1 VNTAIVSTCS
11 SGSSVVASKRKYA
24 VRGAGGEFGA
34 REASAMATTLDQQT
48 TTVGDDQRIRREVGP
63 IGLLFFAVG
72 SIIGSG
78 WLFGALNAAE
88 LAGPAAVFSWLIGL
102 IMFVL
107 IGLTYAELGT
117 MFPHTGGV
125 ARFPHYSHGSFASF
139 SVGWITWLAAASVAP
154 IEVEAAVQYAT
165 NYLPWLE
172 TLKGGVPVLT
182 LAGYGV
188 SAALM
193 ALFVLINFF
202 GVRWFARI
210 NTAVVWWKLFIIVLV
225 VVVFLVVSFHG
236 AHFSL
241 PAAGGFMPYGVHGI
255 FSAVATAGI
264 AFAFFG
270 FRQGVEMAGE
280 SRNPGRNVPLTV
292 VGSVVLTGIIYIALQ
307 IAFIGAT
314 PTSAIT
320 AGGWKSVGHNFT
332 SGTSVLAQFGP
343 LAAIATVL
351 GIGWLAVLLYID
363 AVVSPAGTGLVYTG
377 VTARLSY
384 AMGRNR
390 NAPAG
395 LANVTSRG
403 VPWVSLFLAFIVGLI
418 FFLPFPGWQ
427 KLVGFVT
434 SSTVLSFGAGPVVLL
449 AMRRQL
455 PGHDRPFRLGAA
467 WVIAF
472 LAMWSSNLIV
482 YWTGWEIDWK
492 LFVAI
497 LIGFVLLGVHEL
509 VGRGNTPPVDFRHGW
524 WVLPWFAGLA
534 IISYLGSFPSP
545 DAGNLGIIDF
555 NWGLVATFLLSALVV
570 WLGYRC
576 RLPVER
582 VEAEL
587 ANRVD

>member
-1 VNTAIVSTCS
+1 
-11 SGSSVVASKRKYA
+11 
-24 VRGAGGEFGA
+24 
-34 REASAMATTLDQQT
+34 MATTST
-48 TTVGDDQRIRREVGP
+48 TVRPTGVGDDHRIRRDMGP
-63 IGLLFFAVG
+63 IGLLFMAVG

-88 LAGPAAVFSWLIGL
+88 LAGPAATISWLIGAV
-102 IMFVL
+102 MFVL

-139 SVGWITWLAAASVAP
+139 SIGWITWLAAASVAP

-172 TLKGGVPVLT
+172 TIKGGIPVLT
-182 LAGYGV
+182 GGGYAV

-193 ALFVLINFF
+193 AVFVVINYF
-202 GVRWFARI
+202 GVRWFSRI
-210 NTAVVWWKLFIIVLV
+210 NTAIVWWKLFIIILV
-225 VVVFLVVSFHG
+225 VVVLLVVGFHG
-236 AHFSL
+236 SHFNLSSV
-241 PAAGGFMPYGVHGI
+241 GGFAPYGTHGI

-280 SRNPGRNVPLTV
+280 TRNPGRNVPLTII
-292 VGSVVLTGIIYIALQ
+292 GSVVLTGIIYIALQ
-307 IAFIGAT
+307 VAFIGAA
-314 PTSAIT
+314 PTSAIE
-320 AGGWKSVGHNFT
+320 AHGWAKVGDNFS
-332 SGTSVLAQFGP
+332 SGTAILAQFGP

-351 GIGWLAVLLYID
+351 GIGWLAILLYID
-363 AVVSPAGTGLVYTG
+363 AVVSPADTGLIYTG

-384 AMGRNR
+384 AMGRNG
-390 NAPAG
+390 NAPSG
-395 LANVTSRG
+395 LAKVNDHG
-403 VPWVSLFLAFIVGLI
+403 VPWISLFLAFIVGLI

-455 PGHDRPFRLGAA
+455 PQHDRPFRLGGV
-467 WVIAF
+467 WVIEF

-497 LIGFVLLGVHEL
+497 LIGFVLLGINEL
-509 VGRGNTPPVDFRHGW
+509 VSKGHTPPLEFRHGW

-534 IISYLGSFPSP
+534 IISYLGSYP
-545 DAGNLGIIDF
+545 DKSAGNGNLGIIDF
-555 NWGLVATFLLSALVV
+555 NWGILATFVLSLIVV
-570 WLGYRC
+570 WLGYTC
-576 RLPVER
+576 RLPAER
-582 VEAEL
+582 VAEQVSQAPAEDL
-587 ANRVD
+587 G

>member
-1 VNTAIVSTCS
+1 
-11 SGSSVVASKRKYA
+11 
-24 VRGAGGEFGA
+24 
-34 REASAMATTLDQQT
+34 MT
-48 TTVGDDQRIRREVGP
+48 TTSTDQVGDDQRIRRDMGP
-63 IGLLFFAVG
+63 IGLLFMAIG

-88 LAGPAAVFSWLIGL
+88 LAGPAAIFSWLIGA
-102 IMFVL
+102 IMFIL

-125 ARFPHYSHGSFASF
+125 ARFPHYSHGSFTSF
-139 SVGWITWLAAASVAP
+139 SMGWLTWLAAASVAP

-172 TLKGGVPVLT
+172 DLKDGVPVLT
-182 LAGYGV
+182 GKGYIV
-188 SAALM
+188 SACLM
-193 ALFVLINFF
+193 AVFVLINFF

-210 NTAVVWWKLFIIVLV
+210 NNVLVWWKLFIIILV
-225 VVVFLVVSFHG
+225 VVVFLVVGFHG
-236 AHFSL
+236 SHFNIASV
-241 PAAGGFMPYGVHGI
+241 GGFAPYGTHGI

-280 SRNPGRNVPLTV
+280 TRNPGRNVPLTV
-292 VGSVVLTGIIYIALQ
+292 IGSVVITGIIYIALQ
-307 IAFIGAT
+307 IAFIGAS
-314 PTSAIT
+314 PTEAIT
-320 AGGWKSVGHNFT
+320 KGGWANVGENFT
-332 SGTSVLAQFGP
+332 SGTDVLAQFGP

-351 GIGWLAVLLYID
+351 GLGWLAVLLYVD
-363 AVVSPAGTGLVYTG
+363 AIISPADTGLIYTG

-390 NAPAG
+390 NAPPG
-395 LANVTSRG
+395 LAKVNKRG
-403 VPWVSLFLAFIVGLI
+403 VPWVSLILAFIVGLI

-449 AMRRQL
+449 AMRKQI
-455 PGHDRPFRLGAA
+455 PGFNRPFNLKGA

-482 YWTGWEIDWK
+482 YWTGWETDWK
-492 LFVAI
+492 LFLAI
-497 LIGFVLLGVHEL
+497 VLGYILLAINQAVS
-509 VGRGNTPPVDFRHGW
+509 RGKTPPLDFKHGW

-534 IISYLGSFPSP
+534 LISYLGSYPEP
-545 DAGNLGIIDF
+545 GKGNLGIIGF
-555 NWGLVATFLLSALVV
+555 NWGILATFLLSILVI

-576 RLPVER
+576 RLPQDR
-582 VEAEL
+582 VEQEL
-587 ANRVD
+587 ERATRQEESEPPPAVA